1 MREPFPGPVPTK
13 AIPQV
18 CNSVTHTPQ
27 VPVTGCLLSR
37 EPIFLYHVITNITCI
52 FKLQKQIGLS
62 LFAFA
67 QYTILKHCTGI
78 LTDNTIK
85 LSKSQ
90 HAKHQSKLSEGDAS
104 PHRA

>member
-1 MREPFPGPVPTK
+1 MEKDLSGCLGTEVFTKFSEPVYDQRCQNQSSTHDEMREPFPGPVPTK

-52 FKLQKQIGLS
+52 FKLQKQIGLNVF
-62 LFAFA
+62 L
-67 QYTILKHCTGI
+67 L
-78 LTDNTIK
+78 LLNT
-85 LSKSQ
+85 
-90 HAKHQSKLSEGDAS
+90 QS
-104 PHRA
+104 